1 MAINFWLADTF
12 NIFIIKNQTQNNAYA
27 TGAVWIGKNAVLNN
41 YNVGSDLPMSTATYM
56 FAIQVLGNMNIVGG
70 INYSQNS
77 GIDNLGSVSAYTM
90 TNQNGVKNNPLK
102 FTYRPFDI
110 NAYNYLEC
118 SSIGWASLK
127 TNGEII
133 QQGTKLTLKGTSVGL
148 NNFVINPNS
157 YNISTIT
164 SIDIIVPLNSTV
176 LISILGTSITL
187 NSFTTLLNGVP
198 ITKPQAAYILWNFP
212 DATSLSINSNIYGAL
227 LAPFATISSSN
238 VVIYGTLMA
247 LNLTGLLNGV
257 KNNFLGQLPDLYD
270 PSTTG
275 SCTTST
281 STTTTTTT
289 TTTSTTSTSTTTVAP
304 PTKRDQAI
312 IDVIESVALV
322 QTGLSHILNA
332 EGEKVQA
339 ALKNPDS
346 ITYLLEVNAS
356 VESMVRA
363 ISRLEMMLQSKLEL
377 FQECNCDN
385 IHLD

>member
-238 VVIYGTLMA
+238 VVIYGT
-247 LNLTGLLNGV
+247 
-257 KNNFLGQLPDLYD
+257 
-270 PSTTG
+270 
-275 SCTTST
+275 
-281 STTTTTTT
+281 
-289 TTTSTTSTSTTTVAP
+289 
-304 PTKRDQAI
+304 
-312 IDVIESVALV
+312 
-322 QTGLSHILNA
+322 
-332 EGEKVQA
+332 
-339 ALKNPDS
+339 
-346 ITYLLEVNAS
+346 
-356 VESMVRA
+356 
-363 ISRLEMMLQSKLEL
+363 
-377 FQECNCDN
+377 
-385 IHLD
+385 